1 MSSLLVEG
9 SARYSGA
16 RGKGFGLLVSRSTSE
31 EGDGSVEEADSEVEL
46 AKIDL
51 LMNCGKVQSRLLVG
65 ADPIEVG
72 SEGDEAL
79 SDSIGAFEL
88 AGVIQARF
96 EDTVSLV
103 GVELLDD
110 GGKKGGKEWRR
121 NAVVAAG
128 KFLLFGSS

>member
-1 MSSLLVEG
+1 M
-9 SARYSGA
+9 
-16 RGKGFGLLVSRSTSE
+16 SRSTSE